1 MVTISL
7 KKGLASSA
15 FSGWNVTV
23 IWSRPTQSPV
33 VVKVMTKA
41 VSQLVVTYLGLCGHR
56 ARAAST
62 TAPDTG
68 PIALVNRGAHIS
80 VNFHAGS
87 SDSPRN
93 PSKP

>member
-1 MVTISL
+1 MVTHSL
-7 KKGLASSA
+7 KNGLASSV

-23 IWSRPTQSPV
+23 IWSHPTQSPV
-33 VVKVMTKA
+33 VAKVVTEA
-41 VSQLVVTYLGLCGHR
+41 VSQLVVIYLGLCGHR

-68 PIALVNRGAHIS
+68 PIVLVNRGAHIS
-80 VNFHAGS
+80 VNFHPGP